1 MKTPEAEKFIM
12 NGTTRRINLF
22 NQALAKVI
30 DDKIMINED
39 SLEVKE
45 AWKNYN

>member
-1 MKTPEAEKFIM
+1 M
-12 NGTTRRINLF
+12 NGTTRKINLF